1 MNIVLGGAAQ
11 MTFNYSK
18 LRGRIREVFG
28 TQDRFAEAM
37 GRSDTSISKKLN
49 NKSEWTQQEINRA
62 VEVLGIDD
70 VDVAAYFFAQKV

>member
-1 MNIVLGGAAQ
+1 

-37 GRSDTSISKKLN
+37 GRSYTSISQNLN
-49 NKSEWTQQEINRA
+49 NKSEWTQTEINRA

-70 VDVAAYFFAQKV
+70 VDIPAYFFAQKV

>member
-1 MNIVLGGAAQ
+1 VLGGAAQ

-37 GRSDTSISKKLN
+37 GRSNTSISQKLN
-49 NKSEWTQQEINRA
+49 NKSEWTQKEINRA

-70 VDVAAYFFAQKV
+70 VDISAYFFAQKV

>member
-1 MNIVLGGAAQ
+1 MA
-11 MTFNYSK
+11 FNYSK

-37 GRSDTSISKKLN
+37 GRSNTSISQKLN
-49 NKSEWTQQEINRA
+49 NKSEWTQKEINRA

-70 VDVAAYFFAQKV
+70 VDIPAYFFAQKV

>member
-1 MNIVLGGAAQ
+1 

-37 GRSDTSISKKLN
+37 GRSNTSISQKLN
-49 NKSEWTQQEINRA
+49 NKSEWTQKEINRA

-70 VDVAAYFFAQKV
+70 VDISAYFFAQKV

>member
-1 MNIVLGGAAQ
+1 MA
-11 MTFNYSK
+11 FNYSK

-37 GRSDTSISKKLN
+37 GRSNTSISQKLN
-49 NKSEWTQQEINRA
+49 NKSEWTQKEISRA

-70 VDVAAYFFAQKV
+70 VDIPAYFFAQKV

>member
-1 MNIVLGGAAQ
+1 

-37 GRSDTSISKKLN
+37 GRSNTSISQKLN
-49 NKSEWTQQEINRA
+49 NKSEWTQTEINRA

-70 VDVAAYFFAQKV
+70 VDISAYFFAQKV

>member
-1 MNIVLGGAAQ
+1 

-37 GRSDTSISKKLN
+37 GRSDTSISQKLN
-49 NKSEWTQQEINRA
+49 NKSEWTQKEINRA

-70 VDVAAYFFAQKV
+70 VDISAYFFAQKV

>member
-1 MNIVLGGAAQ
+1 

-37 GRSDTSISKKLN
+37 GRSNTSISQKLN
-49 NKSEWTQQEINRA
+49 NKSEWTQTEINRA

-70 VDVAAYFFAQKV
+70 VDIPAYFFAQKV

>member
-1 MNIVLGGAAQ
+1 

-37 GRSDTSISKKLN
+37 GRSNTSISQKLN
-49 NKSEWTQQEINRA
+49 NKSEWTQKEINRA

-70 VDVAAYFFAQKV
+70 VDIPAYFFAQKV

>member
-1 MNIVLGGAAQ
+1 

-37 GRSDTSISKKLN
+37 GRSDTSISQKLN
-49 NKSEWTQQEINRA
+49 NKSEWTQKEINRA

-70 VDVAAYFFAQKV
+70 VDVSAYFFAQKV

>member
-1 MNIVLGGAAQ
+1 VLGGAAQ

-37 GRSDTSISKKLN
+37 GRSNTSISQKLN
-49 NKSEWTQQEINRA
+49 NKSEWTQKEINRA

-70 VDVAAYFFAQKV
+70 VDIPAYFFAQKV

>member
-1 MNIVLGGAAQ
+1 
-11 MTFNYSK
+11 MTFDYSK

-37 GRSDTSISKKLN
+37 GRSDTSISQKLN
-49 NKSEWTQQEINRA
+49 NKSEWTQKEINRA

-70 VDVAAYFFAQKV
+70 VDVSAYFFAQKV

>member
-1 MNIVLGGAAQ
+1 

-37 GRSDTSISKKLN
+37 GRSNTSISQKLN
-49 NKSEWTQQEINRA
+49 NKSEWTQKEINRA

-70 VDVAAYFFAQKV
+70 VDVSAYFFAQKV

>member
-1 MNIVLGGAAQ
+1 MA
-11 MTFNYSK
+11 FNYSK

-37 GRSDTSISKKLN
+37 GRSNTSISQKLN
-49 NKSEWTQQEINRA
+49 NKSEWTQKEINRA

-70 VDVAAYFFAQKV
+70 VDISAYFFAQKV

>member
-1 MNIVLGGAAQ
+1 VLGGAAQ

-37 GRSDTSISKKLN
+37 GRSNTSISQKLN
-49 NKSEWTQQEINRA
+49 NKSEWTQKEINRA

-70 VDVAAYFFAQKV
+70 VDISAYFFCSESLES

>member
-1 MNIVLGGAAQ
+1 

-70 VDVAAYFFAQKV
+70 VDIPAYFFAQKV

>member
-1 MNIVLGGAAQ
+1 

-28 TQDRFAEAM
+28 TQDRFAAAM
-37 GRSDTSISKKLN
+37 GRSDTSISQKLN
-49 NKSEWTQQEINRA
+49 NKSEWTQKEINRA

-70 VDVAAYFFAQKV
+70 VDVSAYFFAQKV